1 MLRYVQSQHGV
12 FVRHINDIEPTRW
25 DEDNFCFARKLTA
38 EQAAHFGV
46 TKLKIVTPPYFDP
59 ATQKRDEA
67 DAMLIDGV
75 WTQQYVVTEL
85 DAEEAAEKADAQ
97 SVQVRAQRTKLLAE
111 CDWTQVADTVVD
123 QAAWATYRQAL
134 RDISEQAGFPWAV
147 EWPTQPE

>member
-1 MLRYVQSQHGV
+1 MLRYVQSQDGV

-38 EQAAHFGV
+38 EQTAHFGV

-67 DAMLIDGV
+67 DAVLIDGV

-85 DAEEAAEKADAQ
+85 DAEEAAERADAQ
-97 SVQVRAQRTKLLAE
+97 SVPVRAQRTKLLAE
-111 CDWTQVADTVVD
+111 CDWTQVLDAAVD

-134 RDISEQAGFPWAV
+134 RDISEHGGFPWEV
-147 EWPTQPE
+147 QWPEQPE